1 MSRTFHPPRS
11 MQNLNGTDDHD
22 LVSGK
27 LGVFADHWRKS
38 TEVPEH
44 TANYLVGVRHYEPVI
59 ALYIEGKGWHLDD
72 TIHAGLEGHVRCWM
86 PLPITLRE
94 AK

>member
-38 TEVPEH
+38 PEVPL
-44 TANYLVGVRHYEPVI
+44 TTGNYLVGVRSYEPVI

-72 TIHAGLEGHVRCWM
+72 TIHAGLEECVRCWM
-86 PLPITLRE
+86 PMPVSLRE
-94 AK
+94 KP

>member
-1 MSRTFHPPRS
+1 MSLMHE
-11 MQNLNGTDDHD
+11 QKIGIDQQD
-22 LVSGK
+22 LTSGK

-38 TEVPEH
+38 PEVPEH

-59 ALYIEGKGWHLDD
+59 ALYLQGKGWHLDD
-72 TIHAGLEGHVRCWM
+72 TIHAGLEEHVRCWM
-86 PLPITLRE
+86 PLPITLSE

>member
-1 MSRTFHPPRS
+1 MSLMHE
-11 MQNLNGTDDHD
+11 QKIGIDQQD
-22 LVSGK
+22 LTSGK

-38 TEVPEH
+38 PEVPEH

-59 ALYIEGKGWHLDD
+59 ALYLQGKGWHLDD
-72 TIHAGLEGHVRCWM
+72 TIHAGLEEHVRCWM

>member
-1 MSRTFHPPRS
+1 MSKLADERPMAT
-11 MQNLNGTDDHD
+11 MEQAD
-22 LVSGK
+22 LMSGK

-38 TEVPEH
+38 PEVPAV
-44 TANYLVGVRHYEPVI
+44 TGNYLIGVRSYEPVI
-59 ALYIEGKGWHLDD
+59 ALYLQGKGWYLDD
-72 TIHAGLEGHVRCWM
+72 TIHAGLEEHVRCWM